1 VERLFSLLIDTMTN
15 YNWNFDHL
23 SASRQ
28 KQGGDPSEQSFK
40 GDFETFVREAV
51 QNSNDASVERPA
63 EVIFD
68 LQELEGEDLE
78 DFKHALK
85 WDNKLE
91 DHLDAVAE
99 NGHMKKVERFLERIR
114 DEEKIRI
121 LNIEDRN
128 CAGLTGEEN
137 DDDSNF
143 TGLLKHKL
151 FSNKGGDDESSGG
164 TYGLGKSVYWRFSEI
179 STVLFDSNLVETPE
193 DQKNPRFMGRI
204 NLPSHT
210 VENEDGRFEYRGPGW
225 LGKLGEVEINGEI
238 RKRAESIW
246 GEEAKEV
253 AEKLHTGHDSSTGT
267 SITIVGFSEPT
278 SEDRDVAE
286 IMRDIEDSAV
296 EHFWPAIHEERDYL
310 NIKVRDEGNSEKEA
324 RIMEDD
330 DIYPFA
336 QAWREF
342 LNDGSDDE
350 FEDIGDV
357 VKREIEIDLPN
368 RSDGTETGKGVATL
382 LIRKA
387 DPDKDRKHTRDVA
400 MFRKPGMVVKYWSP
414 SISVAAEAFQ
424 AVLVAGEA
432 RNPENPSKEERDM
445 ENFLK
450 HAEPPAHDKWES
462 TQKLKENYK
471 KGYKKAV
478 EKDLRNAVKDKI
490 ESVVI
495 PEVEDGERGPDKL
508 STKFKM
514 SRKRGK
520 SDRSKNVLH
529 FENLGGSFYDN
540 TWDLYGSIENEN
552 FREGSWKVRIEAQVV
567 GEDGKSYEK
576 IGINSMDVDEGE
588 ARVEEGVAIIEVKE
602 NVRNIN
608 FNGESIKVDEHTAED
623 EIEMKVNGE
632 TGE

>member
-1 VERLFSLLIDTMTN
+1 MNYTMTD
-15 YNWNFDHL
+15 YNWKFDHL
-23 SASRQ
+23 SASLQ

-51 QNSNDASVERPA
+51 QNSNDAAVERPA
-63 EVIFD
+63 EVVFD
-68 LQELEGEDLE
+68 LQELQGDDLE
-78 DFKHALK
+78 NFKDALK
-85 WDNKLE
+85 WDEKLE

-99 NGHMKKVERFLERIR
+99 TGHMKKVESFLERIR

-151 FSNKGGDDESSGG
+151 FSNKGGDDKSSGG

-179 STVLFDSNLVETPE
+179 STVLFNSNLVETPQ

-210 VENEDGRFEYRGPGW
+210 VENDDGRFEYRGPGW
-225 LGKLGEVEINGEI
+225 LGRLGDVKINGEI
-238 RKRAESIW
+238 RKRAESLW
-246 GEEAKEV
+246 GEEAENV
-253 AEKLHTGHDSSTGT
+253 AENLRTSHNSSTGT
-267 SITIVGFSEPT
+267 SITVVGFSEPT

-286 IMRDIEDSAV
+286 IVRDIEDSAV

-324 RIMEDD
+324 RITQDD
-330 DIYPFA
+330 DIYPFV
-336 QAWREF
+336 QAWDAF
-342 LNDGSDDE
+342 LKNDFSNGFDE
-350 FEDIGDV
+350 VGDIV
-357 VKREIEIDLPN
+357 SREIEIDLPD
-368 RSDGTETGKGVATL
+368 RSDGTETGKGKATL

-387 DPDKDRKHTRDVA
+387 DPDKDRSHTGDVA

-414 SISVAAEAFQ
+414 SISVAAETFQ

-432 RNPENPSKEERDM
+432 RNPENPSKEEIDM
-445 ENFLK
+445 EHFLK
-450 HAEPPAHDKWES
+450 NAEPPAHDEWKR

-471 KGYKKAV
+471 QGFKKTV
-478 EKDLRNAVKDKI
+478 EKDLRREIKDAL
-490 ESVVI
+490 EEVVI
-495 PEVEDGERGPDKL
+495 PKVEDGDRGPEKL
-508 STKFKM
+508 STKFTM
-514 SRKRGK
+514 SKKRGK

-540 TWDLYGSIENEN
+540 TWELYGSIENKKHEQ
-552 FREGSWKVRIEAQVV
+552 GSWTVRIEAQVV
-567 GEDGKSYEK
+567 GEDGKSYRK
-576 IGINSMDVDEGE
+576 IDIGSMMADEGE
-588 ARVEEGVAIIEVKE
+588 ARIEEGIAIIEIEE
-602 NVRNIN
+602 NIRNIN
-608 FNGESIKVDEHTAED
+608 FNGESVEVDSDIAED
-623 EIEMKVNGE
+623 EIEMKINGE